1 MRTISGVER
10 CSLVVALVAFVL
22 LCGCQRSGPPPGP
35 QPGAGATPA
44 PADTTTRELDSAD
57 DAANVVR
64 AYYRAINERRYR
76 DAYRLWASDGA
87 ASGKSLETFRDGF
100 SSTASV
106 DAVLGIPGP
115 IEGAAGSRY
124 VEIPVRIT
132 AIATDGSRQA
142 FTGRYTLGRNV
153 VDGATP
159 EQRAWRIHSA
169 QMRLDR

>member
-1 MRTISGVER
+1 MRAISGVER
-10 CSLVVALVAFVL
+10 CSLVVALAVL
-22 LCGCQRSGPPPGP
+22 VLACGCQRSGPPVSRPGV
-35 QPGAGATPA
+35 GGTPA
-44 PADTTTRELDSAD
+44 PADTATRAGDSAD
-57 DAANVVR
+57 DAANLVL

-87 ASGKSLETFRDGF
+87 ASGKSLEAFRDGF
-100 SSTASV
+100 GSTASV
-106 DAVLGIPGP
+106 DVVLGTPGR

-132 AIATDGSRQA
+132 AIATDGIRQA
-142 FTGRYTLGRNV
+142 FIGRYTLRRSV